1 MNSRNYKKSREDKY
15 ILLVK
20 SKCNAHWPQITDKSL
35 LLLPLGYAWLSNQCT
50 PFAFLQKEKY
60 YLNKAVHSNFSGSQK
75 SVACRAFFQIHGSC
89 IRRINPFDVCFK
101 TLYTRASE
109 YRMQALPHCS
119 LNIHYGT
126 RRIWLNIGSFF
137 NCACPSFPSFS
148 WSLCLIQGWYC

>member
-1 MNSRNYKKSREDKY
+1 MATDYR
-15 ILLVK
+15 
-20 SKCNAHWPQITDKSL
+20 QIVVTVASGVRL
-35 LLLPLGYAWLSNQCT
+35 IFLSNQRT

-119 LNIHYGT
+119 LNIHYDT
-126 RRIWLNIGSFF
+126 YKENLTKNREFLQLRMPIISFILMIF
-137 NCACPSFPSFS
+137 MFDSEMILLAEIK
-148 WSLCLIQGWYC
+148 L